1 MLVFTLHHNG
11 VYMSGN
17 SVVVAETK
25 RKAVNAINRALKA
38 EGLKATVKESDL
50 IALDTTKPSVE
61 ILFNG
66 DY

>member
-38 EGLKATVKESDL
+38 EGLKEQYPYFDKLCLHSIVKYL
-50 IALDTTKPSVE
+50 HRC
-61 ILFNG
+61 
-66 DY
+66 